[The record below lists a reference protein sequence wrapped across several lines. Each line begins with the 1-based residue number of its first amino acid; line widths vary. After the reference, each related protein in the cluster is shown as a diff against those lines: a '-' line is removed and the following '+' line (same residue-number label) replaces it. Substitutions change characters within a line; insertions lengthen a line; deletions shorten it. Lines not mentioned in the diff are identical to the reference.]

1 MNINQLS
8 YHHIKV
14 FLAVYRHRS
23 ASVAGC
29 ELGLTNSAISRALSN
44 LRAMFDD
51 DLFIRTAAG
60 FVPTERAKG
69 LAETLETVVGG
80 LRSIEKQYL
89 SFIPSES
96 EGCFEIRVYDEF
108 SFAVQEV
115 IDNRILKKSAE
126 PALQRPDSY
135 GKLRARTRQ
144 RQRGFCGCVRG
155 F

>member
-60 FVPTERAKG
+60 FVPTERARDWRKH
-69 LAETLETVVGG
+69 LKPLSAVCVALKS
-80 LRSIEKQYL
+80 SI
-89 SFIPSES
+89 
-96 EGCFEIRVYDEF
+96 
-108 SFAVQEV
+108 
-115 IDNRILKKSAE
+115 
-126 PALQRPDSY
+126 
-135 GKLRARTRQ
+135 
-144 RQRGFCGCVRG
+144 
-155 F
+155 